1 MSIKIYTDEPCLLPV
16 TYSSNPL
23 MVYGKNYEDIEDVLM
38 CFKINVLDEVDQYL
52 VKYYKNGLGT
62 GQISG
67 DVLIDENS
75 HTFTLVKTEN
85 DNVQVNEKGYRM
97 FIGVKVVGLTKML
110 WLRVKECDTIIVEQ
124 DAINE

>member
-85 DNVQVNEKGYRM
+85 DNVQVNDKGYRM